1 MKKLIFLMSILGF
14 VLISCTKE
22 KTDYNLDIE
31 KPIVENSGFQEV
43 AVMTEGK
50 FKIRL
55 SAPNGRVSVGY
66 NNLQLTVES
75 SSTGEI
81 VRPTEIIFLPI
92 YEEEQS
98 PLNSCPHLEKWT
110 LKDSQGEDGYEGYV
124 VFPRLTSSST
134 YVYLYF
140 SFYENDILHT
150 FKLPLE
156 VQEQPNKNLGM
167 TQFVG
172 KDGNLYYLVLVGPQ
186 KPKVGEN
193 ELVAGLY
200 KYNKPAE
207 GIHHT
212 GFPNTAIFSYSIVN
226 NYTLLLDPRMPDPSM
241 GNHSSPNNKDLIQ
254 QPDGFYHGIV
264 NYTMTGNWALNF
276 ILLDANGQVQR
287 GTVVPNDFTP
297 GREGARS
304 ELFID
309 ILL

>member
-124 VFPRLTSSST
+124 VFPRLTSSSIN
-134 YVYLYF
+134 VYLYF
-140 SFYENDILHT
+140 SFKDEDILHT
-150 FKLPLE
+150 FKVPLE

-167 TQFVG
+167 TEFVG
-172 KDGNLYYLVLVGPQ
+172 KDGNLYYLVLVAPH

-193 ELVAGLY
+193 EIVAGLY
-200 KYNKPAE
+200 KYNKLAE
-207 GIHHT
+207 DIHQT
-212 GFPNTAIFSYSIVN
+212 DFSNSAMFSYSIVN

-241 GNHSSPNNKDLIQ
+241 GNHSSPNNKDLVQ
-254 QPDGFYHGIV
+254 QQDGFYHGIV
-264 NYTMTGNWALNF
+264 NYTMTGSWALNF
-276 ILLDANGQVQR
+276 ILLNDNGQVQR
-287 GTVVPNDFTP
+287 GTVVPPDFTP

-304 ELFID
+304 ELYID
-309 ILL
+309 ILF